1 MTLTRDELASHQ
13 IARLNSLLD
22 TILPHNR
29 FYAAKL
35 AGIERPVR
43 SLEAL
48 AAWPFTTKDELI
60 TGGENDFAAN
70 LTYDPSQYVRYHR
83 TSGTRGRPLVVLDTR
98 DDWQWW
104 MRCWQTVLDAAGIT
118 AHDHVMM
125 AFSFGPFIGF
135 WSAYDACV
143 ARGALVVPSGG
154 MTSIARLDL
163 LRSSGATCVFC
174 TPSYAMH
181 LIEVARQHQFPLAE
195 LPVRRI
201 VVAGEPGGSMPAMRA
216 RIESAWQASM
226 LDHSGATEVGP
237 WGFGDA
243 EGRGLHVNEEEFI
256 AEFIRLEDGQPAD
269 DGELCELV
277 LTTLGRA
284 GSPVIRYRTG
294 DLVRPR
300 RDHGGACPY
309 VLLEGG
315 VLGRV
320 DDMLIIRGVNI
331 FPSAIEAILHEFPE
345 IAEYRIT
352 AERRGAMDELL
363 IEVEDPHNDPQRVAM
378 LCQLRLGL
386 RVSVTCVAPQSL
398 PRFEGKARRFIDN
411 RNARV

>member
-135 WSAYDACV
+135 WSAYD
-143 ARGALVVPSGG
+143 
-154 MTSIARLDL
+154 
-163 LRSSGATCVFC
+163 
-174 TPSYAMH
+174 
-181 LIEVARQHQFPLAE
+181 
-195 LPVRRI
+195 
-201 VVAGEPGGSMPAMRA
+201 
-216 RIESAWQASM
+216 
-226 LDHSGATEVGP
+226 
-237 WGFGDA
+237 
-243 EGRGLHVNEEEFI
+243 
-256 AEFIRLEDGQPAD
+256 
-269 DGELCELV
+269 
-277 LTTLGRA
+277 
-284 GSPVIRYRTG
+284 
-294 DLVRPR
+294 
-300 RDHGGACPY
+300 
-309 VLLEGG
+309 
-315 VLGRV
+315 
-320 DDMLIIRGVNI
+320 
-331 FPSAIEAILHEFPE
+331 
-345 IAEYRIT
+345 
-352 AERRGAMDELL
+352 
-363 IEVEDPHNDPQRVAM
+363 
-378 LCQLRLGL
+378 
-386 RVSVTCVAPQSL
+386 
-398 PRFEGKARRFIDN
+398 
-411 RNARV
+411 

>member
-1 MTLTRDELASHQ
+1 
-13 IARLNSLLD
+13 
-22 TILPHNR
+22 
-29 FYAAKL
+29 
-35 AGIERPVR
+35 
-43 SLEAL
+43 
-48 AAWPFTTKDELI
+48 
-60 TGGENDFAAN
+60 
-70 LTYDPSQYVRYHR
+70 
-83 TSGTRGRPLVVLDTR
+83 
-98 DDWQWW
+98 
-104 MRCWQTVLDAAGIT
+104 
-118 AHDHVMM
+118 
-125 AFSFGPFIGF
+125 
-135 WSAYDACV
+135 
-143 ARGALVVPSGG
+143 
-154 MTSIARLDL
+154 
-163 LRSSGATCVFC
+163 
-174 TPSYAMH
+174 
-181 LIEVARQHQFPLAE
+181 
-195 LPVRRI
+195 
-201 VVAGEPGGSMPAMRA
+201 MPAMRA